1 MWRNLY
7 LLYIQQLKLTKI
19 NSLHKLIF
27 CESYNLFFSILK
39 KNIRAG
45 GIYLLESVFKQKK
58 RVEKSLIKN

>member
-1 MWRNLY
+1 MSNTFIH
-7 LLYIQQLKLTKI
+7 IQQLKLTKI